1 MNGLLIQWGMSNYT
15 SIVSRNNVVDVK
27 FLIEYT
33 NTPAIFVLNK
43 YPAENSD
50 DWYGELQSVSNA
62 SFRFNTRKV
71 NAQSTPINWLA
82 IGY

>member
-1 MNGLLIQWGMSNYT
+1 MSNYT
-15 SIVSRNNVVDVK
+15 SIVSRNNVVDVN
-27 FLIEYT
+27 FLPDYT
-33 NTPAIFVLNK
+33 NTPAVFVLNK

-50 DWYGELQSVSNA
+50 DWYGELQSVSKT

-71 NAQSTPINWLA
+71 NAKSTPINWLA

>member
-1 MNGLLIQWGMSNYT
+1 MKDYT
-15 SIVSRNNVVDVK
+15 SIVSRNNVVDVQ

-43 YPAENSD
+43 YTAENSN
-50 DWYGELQSVSNA
+50 DWYGDLQSA
-62 SFRFNTRKV
+62 SEATFRFNTRKV
-71 NAQSTPINWLA
+71 NAKSTPINWLA

>member
-1 MNGLLIQWGMSNYT
+1 MSDYT
-15 SIVSRNNVVDVK
+15 SLVSNNNVVDVN

-43 YPAENSD
+43 YTAENSN
-50 DWYGELQSVSNA
+50 DWYGDLQSASKA

-71 NAQSTPINWLA
+71 NAISTPINWLA

>member
-1 MNGLLIQWGMSNYT
+1 MSNYT
-15 SIVSRNNVVDVK
+15 SIVSTNNVVDVK
-27 FLIEYT
+27 FLIGYT

-43 YPAENSD
+43 YPAENGN
-50 DWYGELQSVSNA
+50 DWFGDLQSASNS

-71 NAQSTPINWLA
+71 NALSTPINWLA

>member
-1 MNGLLIQWGMSNYT
+1 MSNYT
-15 SIVSRNNVVDVK
+15 SIVSNNNVVDIN

-33 NTPAIFVLNK
+33 ATPVIFVLNK
-43 YPAENSD
+43 YPAESSD
-50 DWYGELQSVSNA
+50 DWYGDLQIESKT

-71 NAQSTPINWLA
+71 KAIYTSINWLA

>member
-1 MNGLLIQWGMSNYT
+1 MSNYT
-15 SIVSRNNVVDVK
+15 SIVSDKNVVDIT
-27 FLIEYT
+27 FFPTYT
-33 NTPAIFVLNK
+33 MAPAIFVLNK

-50 DWYGELQSVSNA
+50 NWYGELQSASNT

-71 NAQSTPINWLA
+71 NAKNTPINWLA